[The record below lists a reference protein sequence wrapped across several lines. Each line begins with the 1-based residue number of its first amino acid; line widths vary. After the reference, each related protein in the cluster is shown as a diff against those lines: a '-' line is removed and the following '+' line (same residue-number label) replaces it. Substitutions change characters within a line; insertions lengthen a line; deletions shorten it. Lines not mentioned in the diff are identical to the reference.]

1 MKKIVQTKIDFNYLS
16 IDPSSIVIG
25 TVIEF
30 DCYIKRYRDYVIIID
45 KGTKITQSLY
55 DHLHRQKNIYIHQLG
70 QEAYSHDASGHQ
82 ISKEISNSSITQ
94 EVVQE
99 VIYSDTPLKKK
110 VSTLY
115 LYAFNTMYQFFS
127 TESQEI
133 AMKEVDTYIEALL
146 HIIKKKSYT
155 LQEFLSPLP
164 DDFTLA
170 SHSVSVSLLSTLLA
184 NELNMTPHQLKAICL
199 AALLHD
205 VGNLTMEEAILYKK
219 SILSSEEFETQQQHV
234 LKSVT
239 IAKRNGI
246 HDSKVLL
253 AIESHHEKLD
263 GSGYPHQLIGN
274 QIPVSAQIITICD
287 IFDALTTH
295 RSYRKKYS
303 SFDALMLMQ
312 REMKKELNIKFVKLL
327 IQTLH
332 KQ

>member
-16 IDPSSIVIG
+16 IDPTTIVVG

-30 DCYIKRYRDYVIIID
+30 DCYIKRYNDYVVIID
-45 KGTKITQSLY
+45 KGSEITQSLY
-55 DHLHRQKNIYIHQLG
+55 DHLCKQKNIYIHQLG
-70 QEAYSHDASGHQ
+70 QEAYSHYASSHKSSQ
-82 ISKEISNSSITQ
+82 TASNSTITK
-94 EVVQE
+94 ELVQE
-99 VIYSDTPLKKK
+99 IIYSDAPLQKK

-115 LYAFNTMYQFFS
+115 LYAFNIMYQFFS

-133 AMKEVDTYIEALL
+133 QMKDVEVYIEALM
-146 HIIKKKSYT
+146 HIIKNKSYT

-184 NELNMTPHQLKAICL
+184 NELNMTQHQLNAICL

-205 VGNLTMEEAILYKK
+205 VGNLTMEESILYKK
-219 SILSSEEFETQQQHV
+219 SVLSSDEFEIQQQHV
-234 LKSVT
+234 LKSVD
-239 IAKRNGI
+239 IAKLNGI

-263 GSGYPHQLIGN
+263 GSGYPHRLIGN
-274 QIPVSAQIITICD
+274 QIPIFSQIISICD

-295 RSYRKKYS
+295 RTYRKKYS

-312 REMKKELNIKFVKLL
+312 RDMKKELNVKFVKLL